1 MATVKITLGNKRTDH
16 TRLVQIRIIHN
27 RLVRRIGTT
36 IYVTPAQLTK
46 SLKIK
51 DHRIIDAC
59 DDILRRCRKI
69 LFEIRDISQSMDADT
84 LTEYVKDRLEHGDK
98 WRLDFIQYGYL
109 KSTEMT
115 KGTGGITVS
124 ALNALKR
131 FVKSDHLDISQIT
144 AKFLLSFERFL
155 KDEPSQRG
163 SNRNF
168 GQENC
173 SKGNRAVS
181 LYTGRIRALFNQA
194 KSEFNDEDLGI
205 IRIPGNPFSK
215 YKIKSEY
222 ITRKRALTVEEIQK
236 IIDFEPSSKR
246 AELAKDCF
254 IISFCLIGMNAVDL
268 YLCSKPKGNE
278 LIYFRQKTASRR
290 EDRAEMHVLIPEQ
303 IIPLLKKYAGREMMF
318 SFSNAYSTA
327 HNFSRALNVG
337 MKRIGSEIGVDNLTF
352 YAARHSWA
360 TIARSS
366 LCGVDKTTVHEALNH
381 VDEKMK
387 VTDIYIKKDWT
398 MIWEANR
405 KVLSLFRFPE

>member
-1 MATVKITLGNKRTDH
+1 MIELG
-16 TRLVQIRIIHN
+16 
-27 RLVRRIGTT
+27 
-36 IYVTPAQLTK
+36 
-46 SLKIK
+46 
-51 DHRIIDAC
+51 
-59 DDILRRCRKI
+59 
-69 LFEIRDISQSMDADT
+69 DISQSMDVDD
-84 LTEYVKDRLEHGDK
+84 LVKHIKDRLTQGDK
-98 WRLDFIQYGYL
+98 WRLDFIKYGYL

-155 KDEPSQRG
+155 NEEPSQRG
-163 SNRNF
+163 SNRSF

-222 ITRKRALTVEEIQK
+222 ITKKRALTVEEIQK

-268 YLCSKPKGNE
+268 YMCSKPKGNE

-290 EDRAEMHVLIPEQ
+290 EDRAEMHILIPEQ
-303 IIPLLKKYAGREMMF
+303 IIHLLKKYAGRERMF
-318 SFSNAYSTA
+318 SFSNTYSTA
-327 HNFSRALNVG
+327 QNFSRAINVG
-337 MKRIGSEIGVDNLTF
+337 LKEIGKAIGLENLTF

-366 LCGVDKTTVHEALNH
+366 LCGIDKATVHEALNH

-387 VTDIYIKKDWT
+387 ITDIYIKRDWT

-405 KVLSLFRFPE
+405 KVLSLFRFP

>member
-1 MATVKITLGNKRTDH
+1 MATFKITLGVPKEDK
-16 TRLVQIRIIHN
+16 TRVVQIRVIHQ
-27 RLVRRIGTT
+27 RVVRRISTT
-36 IYVTPAQLTK
+36 IYVSPDQLTRGG
-46 SLKIK
+46 KIK
-51 DHRIIDAC
+51 DHRILDSC
-59 DDILRRCRKI
+59 DDILRKCRKI
-69 LFEIRDISQSMDADT
+69 MIELGDISQSMDVDD
-84 LTEYVKDRLEHGDK
+84 LVKHIKDRLTQGDK
-98 WRLDFIQYGYL
+98 WRLDFIKYGYL

-155 KDEPSQRG
+155 NEEPSQRG
-163 SNRNF
+163 SNRSF

-222 ITRKRALTVEEIQK
+222 ITKKRALTVEEIQK

-268 YLCSKPKGNE
+268 YMCSKPKGNE

-290 EDRAEMHVLIPEQ
+290 EDRAEMHILIPEQ
-303 IIPLLKKYAGREMMF
+303 IIHLLKKYAGRERMF
-318 SFSNAYSTA
+318 SFSNTYSTA
-327 HNFSRALNVG
+327 QNFSRAINVG
-337 MKRIGSEIGVDNLTF
+337 LKEIGKAIGLENLTF

-366 LCGVDKTTVHEALNH
+366 LCGIDKAIVHEALNH

-387 VTDIYIKKDWT
+387 ITDIYIKRDWT

-405 KVLSLFRFPE
+405 KVLSLFRFP

>member
-1 MATVKITLGNKRTDH
+1 MATFKITLGAQKEDK
-16 TRLVQIRIIHN
+16 TRVVQIRVIHK
-27 RLVRRIGTT
+27 RVVRRISTSL
-36 IYVTPAQLTK
+36 YVAPDQLTK
-46 SLKIK
+46 GLKIK
-51 DHRIIDAC
+51 DYRIIDAC
-59 DDILRRCRKI
+59 DDLIRRCRKI
-69 LFEIRDISQSMDADT
+69 MLELGDVVQSMDADD
-84 LTEYVKDRLEHGDK
+84 LTKYIKDRLTQGDK
-98 WRLDFIQYGYL
+98 WHLDFIQYGMN
-109 KSTEMT
+109 KTSEMS
-115 KGTGGITVS
+115 KGTAALTVS
-124 ALNALKR
+124 AINAIKR
-131 FVKSDHLDISQIT
+131 FTKSDQLDISQVT
-144 AKFLLSFERFL
+144 AKFLFSFDQFL
-155 KDEPSQRG
+155 KNEPSQRG
-163 SNRNF
+163 ANGGSRNKDL
-168 GQENC
+168 

-181 LYTGRIRALFNQA
+181 LYMGRIRALFNKA

-215 YKIKSEY
+215 YKVKSEY
-222 ITRKRALTVEEIQK
+222 ATRKRALTVEEIQK

-278 LIYFRQKTASRR
+278 LIYFRKKTASRR

-303 IIPLLKKYAGREMMF
+303 IIPLLKKYTGRERMF

-337 MKRIGSEIGVDNLTF
+337 MKRIGSEIGIDNLTF

-366 LCGVDKTTVHEALNH
+366 LCGIDKTTVHEALNH

-387 VTDIYIKKDWT
+387 ITDIYIKKDWT

-405 KVLSLFRFPE
+405 KVMSLFQF